1 MLCVNIEKM
10 YELQG
15 DMTDT
20 DFAKK
25 LGISRSQLWRVRN
38 KKSSVGAEFIV
49 KFKNCYPEENT
60 DDYFFTSN
68 VPLKEQNRMNATV

>member
-1 MLCVNIEKM
+1 MLCVNVEKL
-10 YELQG
+10 YLLQG

-38 KKSSVGAEFIV
+38 KHSSVGAEFLV
-49 KFKNCYPEENT
+49 KFKNCYPEEST
-60 DDYFFTSN
+60 DDYFFTSS
-68 VPLKEQNRMNATV
+68 VPLKEQNCAKATV